1 MKLLRVGVFAR
12 YVQWWE
18 KGPGDLNVFTAVIEM
33 MALES
38 KLYRKRS
45 ESGRENSVFQK
56 VEGKITLWP
65 KFCLVF
71 SSYVSPVVL
80 FFFF

>member
-1 MKLLRVGVFAR
+1 MISPQKHEAAQGWGFSR
-12 YVQWWE
+12 YVQRWE

-45 ESGRENSVFQK
+45 ESGRENSVFQE
-56 VEGKITLWP
+56 VEGKITL
-65 KFCLVF
+65 
-71 SSYVSPVVL
+71 
-80 FFFF
+80 